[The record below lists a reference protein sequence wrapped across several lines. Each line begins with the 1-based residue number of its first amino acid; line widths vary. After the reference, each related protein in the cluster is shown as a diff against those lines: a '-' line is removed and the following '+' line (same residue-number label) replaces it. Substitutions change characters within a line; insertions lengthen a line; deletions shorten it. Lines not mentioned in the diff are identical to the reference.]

1 MFYFN
6 CRRKNDIHGF
16 AAIGAHTYWH
26 AFATCFLRLYN
37 PVEIEYLEPY
47 FPNEEEKSNAAL
59 YAERIRHR
67 YSVHAGKP
75 ISDTNFNDM
84 RLCQY
89 WKSRYGGEK
98 IYAGLESHR
107 LKLTYNATYDDLKS
121 MMDRHVLT
129 FGKVMDKKTGSVKV
143 EDFKEITNMDAVA
156 VFSGMAYPVSEGK
169 VKLITAIE
177 GAIKLEKLLGESE
190 CYLKSNGE

>member
-121 MMDRHVLT
+121 MMDGILEDKEDDNLPEADKSSCQKLLLT
-129 FGKVMDKKTGSVKV
+129 ISCK
-143 EDFKEITNMDAVA
+143 
-156 VFSGMAYPVSEGK
+156 
-169 VKLITAIE
+169 
-177 GAIKLEKLLGESE
+177 EKLFMLQLMRGS
-190 CYLKSNGE
+190 